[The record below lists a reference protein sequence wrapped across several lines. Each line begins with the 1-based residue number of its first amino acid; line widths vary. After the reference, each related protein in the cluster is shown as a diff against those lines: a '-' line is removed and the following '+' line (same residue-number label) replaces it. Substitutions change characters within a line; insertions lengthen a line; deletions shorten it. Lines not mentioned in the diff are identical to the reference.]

1 MSASVT
7 VPFIHDAMLFI
18 MSWAYGSIAKV
29 WVSFRTYVQTRDHVA
44 GRSECVRRYSFSM
57 PAIRSHGPVLSAVMV
72 AVLLTGCSSAP
83 STDESPEAKPTVEIV
98 KLTDDERVAR
108 AVQLV
113 EEVLPGA
120 PIWEGMT
127 FVGVVVD
134 ESEICV
140 DRTWGPGNS
149 TDSGGAAGYVIV
161 TFPEEELGD
170 PQDGLCADYA
180 PTAETVIPVVEVPAE
195 LKSDPGLLVS
205 TDFGAEWPLTVPY
218 AIVRCEEKTAEGRV
232 LQLVTLEAPDG
243 TEYAVNGTAREHTE
257 LADLFAIWLDDP
269 ENTGLKI
276 DISPV
281 IEAGL
286 ARC

>member
-1 MSASVT
+1 M
-7 VPFIHDAMLFI
+7 
-18 MSWAYGSIAKV
+18 
-29 WVSFRTYVQTRDHVA
+29 
-44 GRSECVRRYSFSM
+44 
-57 PAIRSHGPVLSAVMV
+57 
-72 AVLLTGCSSAP
+72 
-83 STDESPEAKPTVEIV
+83 PTVETV
-98 KLTDDERVAR
+98 NLTDDERVVR
-108 AVQLV
+108 AVHLV
-113 EEVLPGA
+113 EEVLPDA

-127 FVGVVVD
+127 FAGVVID

-161 TFPEEELGD
+161 TFPEEELGE

-180 PTAETVIPVVEVPAE
+180 PTSETAVPVVEVPAE
-195 LKSDPGLLVS
+195 LKNDPGLLVS

-218 AIVRCEEKTAEGRV
+218 VIVNCEEKSAGGRV

-243 TEYAVNGTAREHTE
+243 REYAVNGTAREHTE
-257 LADLFAIWLDDP
+257 LADVRSIWVDAS
-269 ENTGLKI
+269 NTPGLKV

-286 ARC
+286 LLCAG